1 MELDVATGRRE
12 APGDGP
18 IQLCSERL
26 DQAATSAR
34 LLKVWSST
42 SVVADQAADAS
53 RSSVHRDTDAT
64 GAVREPVAHRVADQ
78 FGDDQARA
86 PAAIGIQPHLVG
98 FEHQPDV
105 VIGERGGRHATAD
118 HREVLGEVHALVA
131 GRRQQGAVR
140 LGVSAQTARGDVER
154 QPCLGVCGPCRQ
166 RERGDCLGILV
177 DDPVADLLDIL
188 KITKQSLA
196 RVLRQLI
203 DNGYIEQKTGDSDR
217 RQRLLHAT
225 DKGRRFFETL
235 SATQTSRIEAAIA
248 ALPDEGKRTVLRFFV
263 GMVEPGDRP
272 LLDRLKLTDDI

>member
-1 MELDVATGRRE
+1 MAPAKINVNTTDINSRSDADEAIPLDVMGLFYFAYRDFV
-12 APGDGP
+12 GD
-18 IQLCSERL
+18 
-26 DQAATSAR
+26 
-34 LLKVWSST
+34 
-42 SVVADQAADAS
+42 ADALLA
-53 RSSVHRDTDAT
+53 RQGFGRAH
-64 GAVREPVAHRVADQ
+64 HRVLY
-78 FGDDQARA
+78 FVNLKPGM
-86 PAAIGIQPHLVG
+86 
-98 FEHQPDV
+98 
-105 VIGERGGRHATAD
+105 
-118 HREVLGEVHALVA
+118 
-131 GRRQQGAVR
+131 
-140 LGVSAQTARGDVER
+140 
-154 QPCLGVCGPCRQ
+154 
-166 RERGDCLGILV
+166 
-177 DDPVADLLDIL
+177 PVADLLDIL